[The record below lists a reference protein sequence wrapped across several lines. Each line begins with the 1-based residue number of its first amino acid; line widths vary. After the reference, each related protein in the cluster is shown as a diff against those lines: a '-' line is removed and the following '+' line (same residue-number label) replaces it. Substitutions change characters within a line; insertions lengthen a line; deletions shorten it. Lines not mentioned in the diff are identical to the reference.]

1 MKKLSDILLE
11 AQTVVEE
18 IGENSNTIVPPVTA
32 MSADRVGA
40 ALEKLDQIGEMA
52 NDLYNTLSHLE
63 EIDAETDAALT
74 GAYNCID
81 DVYAKIDDK
90 YDVIPVDLDEY
101 DLEEEYSELD
111 EATGSIYDPV
121 ARHDSNP
128 IPKKLK
134 ALGFTSAP
142 VGNST
147 WKPSGVRVVS
157 LYGLA
162 MRAGKWADIFYAI
175 TDDKKPYTVIND
187 GEVQKFSSEGDAIRS
202 ITKDVN
208 EDFELHEA
216 LSPDAPASEW
226 ITDFIKSDAPQFKGK
241 SKKERIKMALG
252 AYYGA
257 QKNEGVELD
266 EAVNKEKIREK
277 INSLKKLYQE
287 FLDKK
292 KDKNYTDEYDA
303 QARIYH
309 DRRLKEIPAELKKL
323 RTKLLGEDVELEESA
338 NIPKIKELVSLALID
353 EKDVAPTIAALKAT
367 KTDKTLTPAQTK
379 LLGNLAV
386 MLANVILGDTSA
398 LSSVKR
404 AAKE

>member
-11 AQTVVEE
+11 AQMVVEE
-18 IGENSNTIVPPVTA
+18 TVDNSNTIVPPVTA
-32 MSADRVGA
+32 ITADRVGA

-74 GAYNCID
+74 GAYNCVD
-81 DVYAKIDDK
+81 DLYAKIDDK
-90 YDVIPVDLDEY
+90 YDVVALDLDLDDDLDE
-101 DLEEEYSELD
+101 EYAGLG
-111 EATGSIYDPV
+111 EANGSIYDPV

-147 WKPSGVRVVS
+147 WKPSGVRVVA

-202 ITKDVN
+202 LTKDVK
-208 EDFELHEA
+208 EDVELHEA

-226 ITDFIKSDAPQFKGK
+226 IEDFVKSDAPQFKGK
-241 SKKERIKMALG
+241 TKKERIKMALG

-266 EAVNKEKIREK
+266 EARISSPKQRADLQRVQYGAMSR
-277 INSLKKLYQE
+277 
-287 FLDKK
+287 
-292 KDKNYTDEYDA
+292 DEYDKKWKLGKYKTGSP
-303 QARIYH
+303 RNKLTGPGGLYKN
-309 DRRLKEIPAELKKL
+309 LVKKEE
-323 RTKLLGEDVELEESA
+323 TELEESA
-338 NIPKIKELVSLALID
+338 NMPKIKELVSLALID
-353 EKDVAPTIAALKAT
+353 EKDVPATIAALKAT
-367 KTDKTLTPAQTK
+367 QSDKTLTPAQTK

-386 MLANVILGDTSA
+386 MLTNVILGDTSA

>member
-18 IGENSNTIVPPVTA
+18 IADNSNTIIPPVTSTA
-32 MSADRVGA
+32 TDRVGA

-74 GAYNCID
+74 GAYNCVD
-81 DVYAKIDDK
+81 DLYAKIDDK
-90 YDVIPVDLDEY
+90 YDVVPVDLDEY
-101 DLEEEYSELD
+101 DLEEEYFSLD
-111 EATGSIYDPV
+111 EAAPGIYDPV
-121 ARHDSNP
+121 ARHDTNP

-134 ALGFTSAP
+134 ELGFVAAP
-142 VGNST
+142 VNNST
-147 WKPSGVRVVS
+147 WKPSGVRVVA
-157 LYGLA
+157 LYGLE

-202 ITKDVN
+202 ITKDVK
-208 EDFELHEA
+208 EDIEISEA

-226 ITDFIKSDAPQFKGK
+226 IADFVNSDAPQFKGK
-241 SKKERIKMALG
+241 TKKERIKMALG

-257 QKNEGVELD
+257 QKNEEAEVE
-266 EAVNKEKIREK
+266 ESVNKEKIREK

-353 EKDVAPTIAALKAT
+353 DKDVAPTIAALKAT
-367 KTDKTLTPAQTK
+367 QTDKALTPAQTK

-386 MLANVILGDTSA
+386 NLTNVILGDISA